1 MEDSKIVELYWKR
14 DESAIAE
21 SNKKYGLYCRTIAY
35 NILYSNE
42 DSIECVNDTWLALWN
57 SIPPERP
64 TNLRAFIAKLVKN
77 IALKRSRANNTWKRC
92 ANYNAAG
99 DDLLELI
106 PSENTVA
113 DEYESKRIGEIINA
127 FLAKQIQRDRD
138 VFVLRFWY
146 RDTVPQISASMG
158 LSESLV
164 KSLLSRMKKKLREE
178 LEKEGI
184 IV

>member
-1 MEDSKIVELYWKR
+1 MKDQDIIALYNAR
-14 DESAIAE
+14 DERAIAVTE
-21 SNKKYGLYCRTIAY
+21 QQYGTYCMGIAIR
-35 NILYSNE
+35 ILQNMQ
-42 DSIECVNDTWLALWN
+42 DSEECVNDTWLALWN

-64 TNLRAFIAKLVKN
+64 NNLCAFIAKLVKN

-99 DDLLELI
+99 DELLELI

-113 DEYESKRIGEIINA
+113 DDYESKRIGEIINA
-127 FLAKQIQRDRD
+127 FLAGQIQRDRD

-184 IV
+184 TL

>member
-1 MEDSKIVELYWKR
+1 MKDDKIVELIYEN
-14 DESAIAE
+14 DERGLHAAE
-21 SNKKYGLYCRTIAY
+21 AKYSGLCHSVAE
-35 NILYSNE
+35 NILALPE
-42 DSIECVNDTWLALWN
+42 DREECINDTWLALWN

-64 TNLRAFIAKLVKN
+64 TNLCAFIAKLVKN
-77 IALKRSRANNTWKRC
+77 IALKRSRANSTWKRC

-178 LEKEGI
+178 LREEGI

>member
-1 MEDSKIVELYWKR
+1 MKDDRIVELIYEN
-14 DESAIAE
+14 DERGLHAAE
-21 SNKKYGLYCRTIAY
+21 AKYRGLCFSVAE
-35 NILYSNE
+35 NILASDE
-42 DSIECVNDTWLALWN
+42 DREECVNDALLCLWN
-57 SIPPERP
+57 SIPPDRP

-77 IALKRSRANNTWKRC
+77 IALKRSRANSTWKRR
-92 ANYNAAG
+92 ANYDAAG
-99 DDLLELI
+99 DELLELI

-113 DEYESKRIGEIINA
+113 DDYESKRIGEIINA

-146 RDTVPQISASMG
+146 HDTVPQISASMG